1 MHCPQLLV
9 YETDRRLATMLQPL
23 ADKRQWLL
31 REPRQLSAC
40 LRLFDRRGPGVLAM
54 RPSREVERELAL
66 LEQVAWLHP
75 EAALLLVLDVEQLG
89 LSSLAWDLS
98 ASWILSPPHTRERV
112 TELVDHLMRQFEP
125 STSATK
131 DGR

>member
-23 ADKRQWLL
+23 ADKHQWLL

-54 RPSREVERELAL
+54 RPSRDRDRELAL
-66 LEQVAWLHP
+66 MEQVAWLYP
-75 EAALLLVLDVEQLG
+75 EAALLLVLDLEQLG
-89 LSSLAWDLS
+89 LSSLAWDLGVR
-98 ASWILSPPHTRERV
+98 WILPPPHTRERV
-112 TELVDHLMRQFEP
+112 TELVVHLMRQFEP
-125 STSATK
+125 STAPTK
-131 DGR
+131 GGR